1 MGKKEKLTRSNKH
14 NAINISFNSKTM
26 SIIIAILGLV
36 LLVITSAI
44 DIKEETVAVKIF
56 LVNIFESIGLTLL
69 SAGLVSILMEIS
81 TVESV
86 VNKAIRNVFSVD
98 VPLDAYSEAHLKKL
112 KDGISSH
119 ISKRTPDELKQSVY
133 KLEPHLLSLTN
144 GLYYEYHNIRCTVI
158 PQDDKNVFLKKVT
171 MKYKIINEHNL
182 DNKVKIGIS
191 LYDYKPNMTEEE
203 RLSSVTFNKFKV
215 NQTDLINNED
225 VSKTIVPLNSDDSY
239 EYDYRYVF
247 ERPLQKCKEHEVL
260 IEYEYIT
267 TQNDLTQAWKLVYP
281 CKKTDHTI
289 CIKDENSNGWVL
301 KANAFASFYHHTS
314 PLEGKFKVDQ
324 AVDNNVK
331 IEFNDW
337 TIPGA
342 GYVVSYVKK

>member
-1 MGKKEKLTRSNKH
+1 MSKKKATNDKGNTIS
-14 NAINISFNSKTM
+14 INFNSKTI
-26 SIIIAILGLV
+26 SIIIAVLGLV
-36 LLVITSAI
+36 LLIITSAI
-44 DIKEETVAVKIF
+44 DIKDETGAIKVF
-56 LVNIFESIGLTLL
+56 LFNITESVGLTLL

-98 VPLDAYSEAHLKKL
+98 VPLDAYSETHLKKL
-112 KDGISSH
+112 KDVISSH

-133 KLEPHLLSLTN
+133 KLEPHLLNLTS

-158 PQDDKNVFLKKVT
+158 PKDKENVFLKKVT
-171 MKYKIINEHNL
+171 MIYKIVNEHDL
-182 DNKVKIGIS
+182 ENKVKIGIS
-191 LYDYKPNMTEEE
+191 LHDYKSNMTDDE
-203 RLSSVTFNKFKV
+203 RLNSVIIKRFEVNKT
-215 NQTDLINNED
+215 NLIND
-225 VSKTIVPLNSDDSY
+225 PDIFKTVEPLNSDDSY

-247 ERPLQKCKEHEVL
+247 ERSLQKCREHEVL
-260 IEYEYIT
+260 LEYEYIT
-267 TQNDLTQAWKLVYP
+267 TQNDLTQTWKLVHP
-281 CKKTDHTI
+281 CKKTEHTI
-289 CIKDENSNGWVL
+289 CIKDENPNGWLL
-301 KANAFASFYHHTS
+301 KASAFASFYHNSS
-314 PLEGKFKVDQ
+314 PLEKKFKVDQ